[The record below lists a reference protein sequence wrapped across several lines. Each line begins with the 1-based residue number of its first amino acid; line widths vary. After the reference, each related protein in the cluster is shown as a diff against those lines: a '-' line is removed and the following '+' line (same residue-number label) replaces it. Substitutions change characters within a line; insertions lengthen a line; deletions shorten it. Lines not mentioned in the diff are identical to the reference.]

1 MFNEDQKLRYLRNC
15 NYAETTIETI
25 KIIFKATSRV
35 EEYYNKDLC
44 EFTQA
49 EVNDLLK
56 SMGNKS
62 RAYLKG
68 VCVYLENY
76 YNWCLSEG
84 LISDVINKYNP
95 VFVTNIIN
103 EIVPKELLYNKY
115 FSKAK
120 LLEYINNIADIT
132 NKFITYALYYGI
144 SIEELVHIKMDDL
157 DINNKILY
165 LSKTNRNIKVDDMF
179 VKIMQDANKAEFYN
193 EDGSMIALDKI
204 GLYGYRESEYVLK
217 HMNRT
222 QIDNQ
227 PLTKA
232 MIAKRLSTIKE
243 QSGNEFLTA
252 PTLYKNG
259 LINYIIEKFKEDK
272 GIINL
277 ETILF
282 DKINGKLYTYD
293 EDTQKYIEEF
303 GSQITV
309 RMLRRELKDYID
321 CFK

>member
-1 MFNEDQKLRYLRNC
+1 MYNEDQKLRYLRNC

-25 KIIFKATSRV
+25 KIIFKSTSRV
-35 EEYYNKDLC
+35 EEYYKKDLC

-49 EVNDLLK
+49 EVNDLLT
-56 SMGNKS
+56 SIGNKS

-84 LISDVINKYNP
+84 LVTDVVNKYSP
-95 VFVTNIIN
+95 VFVTNVIN
-103 EIVPKELLYNKY
+103 EIVPKELLYDKY
-115 FSKAK
+115 FTKAK
-120 LLEYINNIADIT
+120 LLEYIDNIHDIT
-132 NKFITYALYYGI
+132 NKFIAYALYLGI
-144 SIEELVHIKMDDL
+144 STEELVYIKIDDL
-157 DINNKILY
+157 NTNDKTLY
-165 LSKTNRNIKVDDMF
+165 LSKTNRNIRVDDNF
-179 VKIMQDANKAEFYN
+179 VRIMREANKAEFYN
-193 EDGSMIALDKI
+193 EDGSFIALDKL

-222 QIDNQ
+222 KENNQ
-227 PLTKA
+227 PLTRP
-232 MIAKRLSTIKE
+232 MILKRLKTIKE
-243 QSGNEFLTA
+243 QSGNDFLTA

-259 LINYIIEKFKEDK
+259 LINYIIERFKEEK
-272 GIINL
+272 GDIDL

-282 DKINGKLYTYD
+282 DKINGKLYTHD
-293 EDTQKYIEEF
+293 NDTQKYIEEF